1 MLHDKIFVFDIET
14 IPDTEAVPH
23 LTDFQSDNE
32 QELRD
37 ELTRYHVEGTSKGNP
52 FHRQMFHKVVA
63 ISYVVADIVRDS
75 SGESYIL
82 RDVRSGGNLD
92 SSEKHLV
99 ESFFNFMNKS
109 KPRLVS
115 YNGRNFDVPVLKYRA
130 MKYGIQATALFKC
143 GDKWNSY
150 NSRYSADWHN
160 DLLDV
165 LSDYGA
171 SSRAKLNEVC
181 SILGFP
187 GKFGVDG
194 SMVSTMYDEGK
205 LKEIRDYCETDVI
218 NTYLVYLRTQ
228 LMQSNMSK
236 ENYNQAI
243 LDMKD
248 FLENSDKET
257 HAPFHE
263 FLDAW
268 TKANGGQFTLDD

>member
-1 MLHDKIFVFDIET
+1 MLHDKLFIFDIET
-14 IPDTEAVPH
+14 IPDTEAVKN
-23 LTDFQSDNE
+23 LTDFESDDE
-32 QELRD
+32 HELRE
-37 ELTRYHVEGTSKGNP
+37 ELTKYHEEKTGNP
-52 FHRQMFHKVVA
+52 FPRQMFHRVVA

-82 RDVRSGGNLD
+82 RDVRSGGNVD
-92 SSEKHLV
+92 SSEKHLI
-99 ESFFNFMNKS
+99 ESFFKFMNQS

-115 YNGRNFDVPVLKYRA
+115 YNGRGFDLPVLKYRA
-130 MKYGIQATALFKC
+130 MKYGVQAIALFKA

-150 NSRYSADWHN
+150 NSRYSADWHC
-160 DLLDV
+160 DLLET

-194 SMVSTMYDEGK
+194 SMVSTMFDEGK
-205 LKEIRDYCETDVI
+205 IKEIRDYCETDVI

-228 LMQSNMSK
+228 LMNANMSK

-248 FLENSDKET
+248 FLENADPQEQ
-257 HAPFHE
+257 APFHE
-263 FLDAW
+263 FLEAW
-268 TKANGGQFTLDD
+268 EKANNNQFTL